1 MSKEHL
7 DQHMY
12 SFIRAVDE
20 SIHVVLGTAYD
31 NQLFLSLFSLCA
43 AIVYMEAF
51 VLTTFVS
58 PS

>member
-12 SFIRAVDE
+12 SFIRVVDK
-20 SIHVVLGTAYD
+20 SIHVVLETAYD
-31 NQLFLSLFSLCA
+31 NELFLSLFSLCA

-51 VLTTFVS
+51 VLTTFV
-58 PS
+58 

>member
-7 DQHMY
+7 DLHML
-12 SFIRAVDE
+12 FRAIDK
-20 SIHVVLGTAYD
+20 SIHVVLETAYD

-58 PS
+58 SS